1 MARPMKLQYLVLLGG
16 ILGILAIA
24 ALLRLTDINLARAQT
39 PLLSA
44 IPVDTD
50 PGVDPT
56 ASVWDNAPT
65 VEVPLTA
72 QNIVY
77 PNGGGTI
84 PLVSAQA
91 VHFDGTLSIRLA
103 WVDDAPDQSSV
114 AVEAFSD
121 AVAVMFPA
129 QAASAVPAITM
140 GQADAGV
147 NIWYWRADS
156 QIGVPLNPDSIY
168 EGTLVDHYPF
178 SDEDIFYPARAV
190 GNPTA
195 GDAIEPVQNLIAQ
208 GFGTLSPAI
217 EQTTAGSGVYAD
229 GGWQVVITRELR
241 AADPDQATF
250 AVGSTSDIAFAVW
263 DGDNGDRNG
272 QKSISQFLRLSI
284 LGPDEPAPAPD
295 SPAALERDDGTELA
309 PLLGFAIGAPVAL
322 ILVLGWMYMVYGRK
336 ET

>member
-1 MARPMKLQYLVLLGG
+1 MKLQYLVLLGG

-147 NIWYWRADS
+147 NI
-156 QIGVPLNPDSIY
+156 
-168 EGTLVDHYPF
+168 
-178 SDEDIFYPARAV
+178 
-190 GNPTA
+190 
-195 GDAIEPVQNLIAQ
+195 
-208 GFGTLSPAI
+208 
-217 EQTTAGSGVYAD
+217 
-229 GGWQVVITRELR
+229 
-241 AADPDQATF
+241 
-250 AVGSTSDIAFAVW
+250 
-263 DGDNGDRNG
+263 
-272 QKSISQFLRLSI
+272 
-284 LGPDEPAPAPD
+284 
-295 SPAALERDDGTELA
+295 
-309 PLLGFAIGAPVAL
+309 
-322 ILVLGWMYMVYGRK
+322 
-336 ET
+336 

>member
-1 MARPMKLQYLVLLGG
+1 MKLQHLVLLGG
-16 ILGILAIA
+16 IVAILAIA
-24 ALLRLTDINLARAQT
+24 ALLRLSDINLARAQT

-56 ASVWDNAPT
+56 AGVWDDAPT
-65 VEVPLTA
+65 VDIPLTA

-91 VHFDGTLSIRLA
+91 VHFDGSLSIRLA
-103 WVDDAPDQSSV
+103 WTDDSPDQSSV
-114 AVEAFSD
+114 AVEDFSD

-156 QIGVPLNPDSIY
+156 QIGVPLNPDSVY
-168 EGTLVDHYPF
+168 DGTLVDYYPF
-178 SDEDIFYPARAV
+178 ADEDIFYPARAV

-229 GGWQVVITRELR
+229 GSWQVVITRSLSSG
-241 AADPDQATF
+241 DPDQATF

-272 QKSISQFLRLSI
+272 QKSISQFLRLSV
-284 LGPDEPAPAPD
+284 LGPDDPTPAPD
-295 SPAALERDDGTELA
+295 APASIERDDDGTELA
-309 PLLGFAIGAPVAL
+309 PLLGFAVGAPIVLLL
-322 ILVLGWMYMVYGRK
+322 ILGWMYMVYGRK
-336 ET
+336 RI